1 MPGIGNYL
9 DNTTAEIKVYDGFR
23 VEAIYSLLPME
34 KRPEPRV
41 ATNLVIRV
49 LGMGADGKPFLQNAE
64 AHNISSQ
71 GAKLSG
77 IQHQLTPG
85 DVIGVQ
91 LGDKKARYRVVWM
104 IDAGHLLKIQAGV
117 QLVDGQQCPW
127 TKELSQAE
135 EKPVLATASSPTS
148 GPNKNNRRFERLKI
162 RFPLELRDDRGPG
175 SRMQTG
181 TSDISGRGCYVET
194 MLPLPRG
201 TELSISLWIESE
213 KVDTSGVVRSCD
225 GGVGMGIEFTGMEL
239 ENQERLQRY
248 LEKLESESTSSTAP
262 PVDS

>member
-1 MPGIGNYL
+1 M
-9 DNTTAEIKVYDGFR
+9 VR
-23 VEAIYSLLPME
+23 VEVIDSLLPME

-77 IQHQLTPG
+77 IEHQLTPG

-91 LGDKKARYRVVWM
+91 LGDKKARYRVVWT

-127 TKELSQAE
+127 TKELTQAE
-135 EKPVLATASSPTS
+135 DKPALAPASSTPS
-148 GPNKNNRRFERLKI
+148 GSSKDNRRFERLKI
-162 RFPLELRDDRGPG
+162 RFPLELSEDRGPG

-181 TSDISGRGCYVET
+181 TADISGRGCYVET
-194 MLPLPRG
+194 MLPLARG
-201 TELSISLWIESE
+201 TELNISLWIESE
-213 KVDTSGVVRSCD
+213 KVDTTGIVRSCD
-225 GGVGMGIEFTGMEL
+225 GGVGMGIEFTGMDL
-239 ENQERLQRY
+239 AKPGASATL
-248 LEKLESESTSSTAP
+248 S
-262 PVDS
+262 

>member
-1 MPGIGNYL
+1 
-9 DNTTAEIKVYDGFR
+9 
-23 VEAIYSLLPME
+23 ME
-34 KRPEPRV
+34 KRPEPRI

-77 IQHQLTPG
+77 IEHQLTPG
-85 DVIGVQ
+85 DVIGLQ

-117 QLVDGQQCPW
+117 QLVEGQQCPW
-127 TKELSQAE
+127 TKELTQVE
-135 EKPVLATASSPTS
+135 EKPALATSNSSAS
-148 GPNKNNRRFERLKI
+148 GPAKNNRRFERLKI

-181 TSDISGRGCYVET
+181 TADISGRGCYVET
-194 MLPLPRG
+194 MLPLARG
-201 TELSISLWIESE
+201 TELNISLWIESE
-213 KVDTSGVVRSCD
+213 KVDTTGIVRSCD

-239 ENQERLQRY
+239 ESQERLQRY
-248 LEKLESESTSSTAP
+248 LEKLDRESQSSTAP
-262 PVDS
+262 PADS

>member
-1 MPGIGNYL
+1 MKN
-9 DNTTAEIKVYDGFR
+9 
-23 VEAIYSLLPME
+23 
-34 KRPEPRV
+34 RPEPRV

-49 LGMGADGKPFLQNAE
+49 WGMGADGKPFLQKAE

-77 IQHQLTPG
+77 IEHQLTPG

-91 LGDKKARYRVVWM
+91 LGDKKARYRVVWI

-127 TKELSQAE
+127 TKELTQAE
-135 EKPVLATASSPTS
+135 EKSALATSSSAPS
-148 GPNKNNRRFERLKI
+148 DPAKNNRRFERLKI
-162 RFPLELRDDRGPG
+162 RFPLELRNDRGPG

-181 TSDISGRGCYVET
+181 TADISGRGCYVET
-194 MLPLPRG
+194 MLPLARG
-201 TELSISLWIESE
+201 TELNISLWIESE
-213 KVDTSGVVRSCD
+213 KVDTTGVVRSCD

-248 LEKLESESTSSTAP
+248 LEKLERESKSSTAP
-262 PVDS
+262 PADS

>member
-1 MPGIGNYL
+1 
-9 DNTTAEIKVYDGFR
+9 
-23 VEAIYSLLPME
+23 ME
-34 KRPEPRV
+34 NRPEPRV

-49 LGMGADGKPFLQNAE
+49 WGMGADGKPFLQNAE

-77 IQHQLTPG
+77 IEHQLTPG

-91 LGDKKARYRVVWM
+91 LADKKARYRVVWM

-127 TKELSQAE
+127 TKELTQAQ
-135 EKPVLATASSPTS
+135 EKPVLDTASSPTS

-162 RFPLELRDDRGPG
+162 RFPLELRDDRSAG
-175 SRMQTG
+175 SRMQTAP
-181 TSDISGRGCYVET
+181 TDISGRGCYIET
-194 MLPLPRG
+194 MLPLARG
-201 TELSISLWIESE
+201 TELSISFWIESE
-213 KVDTSGVVRSCD
+213 KLDITAVVRSCD
-225 GGVGMGIEFTGMEL
+225 GGVGMGIEFTGMDL
-239 ENQERLQRY
+239 QSQERLQRY
-248 LEKLESESTSSTAP
+248 LAKLESESKSSTAP